1 VAAADVVVGDTRA
14 RDLARNARY
23 CAVNQASASHDAP
36 EITHREDAPM
46 NAGRFGRAFD
56 RAAAFTVGLAIA
68 SAILCPARA
77 QAPYPSRIIKLV
89 VGFAA
94 GGGNDIIARI
104 IAQKMQDDL
113 GQTVI
118 VENRPGAG
126 GRLAADYVKN
136 AAPDG
141 YTLLIGA
148 AGAMTIIPAIS
159 VTPPYHGSKDFTP
172 LSMVAAFPLIL
183 VVKAD
188 SPPKNVRELIDWMKA
203 HPDKSNYASSSPAFT
218 LATELFKLKT
228 GTPGVA
234 IPYKSSNESILS
246 VISGQSLLTIAD
258 PPPTTPQVKGGQ
270 VRALAVMDKS
280 RLADLPDVPTMTEA
294 GVADV
299 NVSLWT
305 GIFGPAH
312 LPPAV
317 AMKLEAEIMKI
328 MRMAD
333 VIARFKA
340 MATPTVG
347 SSAAEFSRIIDE
359 QTRTWVEVGRAAN
372 VKLE

>member
-1 VAAADVVVGDTRA
+1 MKAGSFRRA
-14 RDLARNARY
+14 RGFGIGLALLAGL
-23 CAVNQASASHDAP
+23 AFATSGSAS
-36 EITHREDAPM
+36 
-46 NAGRFGRAFD
+46 
-56 RAAAFTVGLAIA
+56 
-68 SAILCPARA
+68 A
-77 QAPYPSRIIKLV
+77 QAPYPSRIVKVV

-104 IAQKMQDDL
+104 VADKLSQEL

-126 GRLAADYVKN
+126 GKLAAEYVKN
-136 AAPDG
+136 QAPDG
-141 YTLLIGA
+141 YTLLVGA

-159 VTPPYHGSKDFTP
+159 EKQPYHGTHDFTP

-183 VVKAD
+183 AINAD
-188 SPPKNVRELIDWMKA
+188 HPAKNVKELIAWMKA
-203 HPDKSNYASSSPAFT
+203 NPDKSNYATSSPAFT

-246 VISGQSLLTIAD
+246 VIGGQSLLTIAD

-270 VRALAVMDKS
+270 VRALAVLDLK
-280 RLADLPDVPTMTEA
+280 RLDDLPDVPTMTEA

-299 NVSLWT
+299 NVSLWS
-305 GIFGPAH
+305 GLFGPAH
-312 LPPAV
+312 LPPQIAK
-317 AMKLEAEIMKI
+317 KLETALMKI
-328 MRMAD
+328 MQMDD
-333 VIARFKA
+333 VKDKFKK

-347 SSAAEFSRIIDE
+347 SSAADFARVIDE
-359 QTRTWVEVGRAAN
+359 QTDTWAEVGRAAN